1 MIGYETRDTD
11 TDHEHEPHGHE
22 SYCKSSKLEIPGKLE
37 KRTVS
42 GMGFGQE
49 PVEQRRASFSE
60 ASLREV
66 GK

>member
-22 SYCKSSKLEIPGKLE
+22 SQCQSSKLEIPGKPE
-37 KRTVS
+37 KRPVS

-49 PVEQRRASFSE
+49 PVEQRRASFFE
-60 ASLREV
+60 TLRL
-66 GK
+66 